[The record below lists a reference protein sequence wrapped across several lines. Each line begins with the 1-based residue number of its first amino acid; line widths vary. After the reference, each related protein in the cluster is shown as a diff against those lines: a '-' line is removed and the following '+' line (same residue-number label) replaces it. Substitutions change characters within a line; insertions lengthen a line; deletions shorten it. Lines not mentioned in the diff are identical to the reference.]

1 MNIAIE
7 DHQVHVWQAN
17 LKTLS
22 VYAKDILKTLPPEEL
37 ERANKLRFTRD
48 REQFILRRYH
58 LRLILSKYCGCQ
70 PYEIMFSYNTYKKPF
85 IFIPEFKEI
94 KFNLSYSKEL
104 MLVGL
109 SKHDDI
115 GIDIEKINDIRD
127 LENVAIENFSLQ
139 ELKLYN
145 SKLDKTDTFFKI
157 WTRKEAFIKA
167 TGKGLYLSLKS
178 FCVDINPSGNQE
190 HLIIFNHPSESKL
203 WRTVGLNTTDGYIA
217 SLAIK
222 SDKFKISYFQL

>member
-1 MNIAIE
+1 M
-7 DHQVHVWQAN
+7 WQAN
-17 LKTLS
+17 LNTLY
-22 VYAKDILKTLPPEEL
+22 VYAKGIAKTLPPEEL

-58 LRLILSKYCGCQ
+58 LRLILSKYCDCQ
-70 PYEIMFSYNTYKKPF
+70 PYEIMFSYNYCKKPF
-85 IFIPEFKEI
+85 IFISEFKEI

-109 SKHDDI
+109 SNHDDI
-115 GIDIEKINDIRD
+115 GIDIEKIIEIRN

-157 WTRKEAFIKA
+157 WTRKEAFVKA
-167 TGKGLYLSLKS
+167 KGKGLYLPLKS
-178 FCVDINPSGNQE
+178 FCVQINSSGSYE

-203 WRTVGLNTTDGYIA
+203 WRTVGLNTSDGYIA